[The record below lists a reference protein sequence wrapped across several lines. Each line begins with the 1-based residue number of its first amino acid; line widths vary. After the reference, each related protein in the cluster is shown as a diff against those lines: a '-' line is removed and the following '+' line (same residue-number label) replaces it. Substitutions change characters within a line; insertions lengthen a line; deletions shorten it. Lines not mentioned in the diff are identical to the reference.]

1 MFENLSI
8 EQLVQL
14 PVLAGL
20 VWYFALSSSKK
31 IDALSSKVDDLAKQF
46 SDFRVEFAE
55 LRTRVMGNGLTKALD
70 ELKNDFE
77 KCKELHQK

>member
-20 VWYFALSSSKK
+20 VWYFAVNSSKK
-31 IDALSSKVDDLAKQF
+31 IDVLSQKVDDLAKELN
-46 SDFRVEFAE
+46 DFRIEFTE
-55 LRTRVMGNGLTKALD
+55 LKTRVMGNGLTKALD
-70 ELKNDFE
+70 ELKSDFE
-77 KCKELHQK
+77 KCKEQHLK

>member
-20 VWYFALSSSKK
+20 VWYFAINSSKK
-31 IDALSSKVDDLAKQF
+31 IDLLSQKVDDLAKELN
-46 SDFRVEFAE
+46 DFRIEFTE
-55 LRTRVMGNGLTKALD
+55 LKTRVTGNGLFKAVD
-70 ELKNDFE
+70 ELKNEFE
-77 KCKELHQK
+77 KCKEAHQK

>member
-20 VWYFALSSSKK
+20 VWFFALNSSKK
-31 IDALSSKVDDLAKQF
+31 IDLLSQKVDDLAKQL
-46 SDFRVEFAE
+46 SDFRVEFTE
-55 LRTRVMGNGLTKALD
+55 LKTRVMGNGLSKALD
-70 ELKNDFE
+70 ELKSDFE
-77 KCKELHQK
+77 KCKEQHQK

>member
-20 VWYFALSSSKK
+20 VWFFALNSSKK
-31 IDALSSKVDDLAKQF
+31 IDLLSQKVDDLAKELN
-46 SDFRVEFAE
+46 DFRIEFTE
-55 LRTRVMGNGLTKALD
+55 LKTRVMGNGLSKALD
-70 ELKNDFE
+70 ELKTDFE
-77 KCKELHQK
+77 KCREQHMK

>member
-20 VWYFALSSSKK
+20 VWYFALNSGKK
-31 IDALSSKVDDLAKQF
+31 IDALSQKVDDLSKQLN
-46 SDFRVEFAE
+46 DFRVEFTE
-55 LRTRVMGNGLTKALD
+55 LKTRVLGNGLSKALD
-70 ELKNDFE
+70 ELKSEFE
-77 KCKELHQK
+77 KCKEQHQK

>member
-20 VWYFALSSSKK
+20 VWFFALNSSKK
-31 IDALSSKVDDLAKQF
+31 IDLLSQKVDDLAKELN
-46 SDFRVEFAE
+46 DFRIEFTE
-55 LRTRVMGNGLTKALD
+55 LKTRVMGNGLSKALD
-70 ELKNDFE
+70 ELKSDFE
-77 KCKELHQK
+77 RCKEMHQK